1 MYRNARVTFHTTRF
15 GGETV
20 TDTFRVWFVRN
31 DWWERQD
38 TEVRRA
44 VHATGERD
52 CRVISWSW
60 AD

>member
-44 VHATGERD
+44 VHDTGERNY
-52 CRVISWSW
+52 RVISWSW